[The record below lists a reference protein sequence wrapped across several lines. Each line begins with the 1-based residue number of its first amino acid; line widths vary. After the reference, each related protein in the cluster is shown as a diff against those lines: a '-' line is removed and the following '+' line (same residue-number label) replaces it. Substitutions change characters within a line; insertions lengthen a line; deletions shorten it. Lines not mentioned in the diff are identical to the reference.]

1 MVIMEV
7 GNNGMTQ
14 PNVCD
19 TCKWIRRQQD
29 QAREQILPGKISFE
43 LRELLDDH
51 RHIYHRGE
59 ST

>member
-7 GNNGMTQ
+7 GNNGMAQ
-14 PNVCD
+14 SNVCD
-19 TCKWIRRQQD
+19 TCKWIRQQQD
-29 QAREQILPGKISFE
+29 QAREQIASGTVSLE
-43 LRELLDDH
+43 LTQLLDNH